1 MNKEELKKEIEKVKE
16 SIETE
21 KSFNSNSGNLSFL
34 YYQLH
39 ELEREL
45 NKEEEK
51 RNDE

>member
-21 KSFNSNSGNLSFL
+21 KNFNSNSGNLSFL

-39 ELEREL
+39 ELREEL
-45 NKEEEK
+45 GKKEGK
-51 RNDE
+51 IDDE